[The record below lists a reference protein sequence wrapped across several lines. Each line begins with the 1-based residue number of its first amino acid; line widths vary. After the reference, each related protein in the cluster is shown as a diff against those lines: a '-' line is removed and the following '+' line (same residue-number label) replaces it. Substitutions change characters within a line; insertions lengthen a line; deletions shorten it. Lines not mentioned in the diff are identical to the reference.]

1 MPHIIPSTDLRN
13 RFPEVE
19 ELAKKS
25 GEPIY
30 LTKNGRGSLVLMD
43 IDAFE
48 EYQLDRA
55 WHRYVGDALAEA
67 ELHEREGASVYQ
79 DMELAFEEL
88 LDEPAGDDGKA
99 SERGA
104 RRETA

>member
-13 RFPEVE
+13 RFPDIE
-19 ELAKKS
+19 ELAKKT

-48 EYQLDRA
+48 EYQLDKV

-67 ELHEREGASVYQ
+67 ELHEREGSSTYR

-88 LDEPAGDDGKA
+88 LEEPIGGEGVPC
-99 SERGA
+99 ERGS